1 MNSSPGVFELRF
13 VLCSTKMLDYLD
25 WVLRQKGFGAGFDIR
40 HGYGHCR
47 TCVDGLEENFLYKH
61 SNCWICGQWVEARIL
76 KTCPQEIERAKGY
89 KGPILELHFLMLE
102 ELVDSSSVLSMFFH
116 VVLFDPF
123 GFSRCCAQCQVVLEA
138 GPNDLPWPDDA
149 KSKEKG
155 VTVCA
160 LCFGCRE
167 GWLFG
172 WPSESQQGLSE
183 GV

>member
-1 MNSSPGVFELRF
+1 LIRF
-13 VLCSTKMLDYLD
+13 DFPDV
-25 WVLRQKGFGAGFDIR
+25 A
-40 HGYGHCR
+40 HC
-47 TCVDGLEENFLYKH
+47 
-61 SNCWICGQWVEARIL
+61 
-76 KTCPQEIERAKGY
+76 IESLNWAK
-89 KGPILELHFLMLE
+89 
-102 ELVDSSSVLSMFFH
+102 
-116 VVLFDPF
+116 
-123 GFSRCCAQCQVVLEA
+123 CQVVLEA

-183 GV
+183 GVNHG